1 MLHNFFLKTDITIL
15 RHGSL
20 NNIVKH
26 NIPKFEAKNPKN
38 DLVIVVQ
45 KLLKFVS
52 KCQLSKSILQKKYFF
67 YRNLCFYNM
76 FFPNI
81 ITFNVKNGCNWE
93 I

>member
-1 MLHNFFLKTDITIL
+1 MLHNFFFQKDIKIL

-52 KCQLSKSILQKKYFF
+52 KCQLSKSILQKKIFF
-67 YRNLCFYNM
+67 LKKIVFL
-76 FFPNI
+76 
-81 ITFNVKNGCNWE
+81 
-93 I
+93 